1 LASCRGKSHDNAQE
15 ANAEETT
22 LIKNHAKNLLVGA
35 GAIGLVLFLSF
46 PGRAQETGESLF
58 KAKCAMCHGPDG
70 AGKTTMGQT
79 LKIPDLHSEDV
90 QKLSD
95 AELTQIVAKGKNKM
109 PAYETKLSKE
119 QIVQLVGFVRDLAK
133 KH

>member
-1 LASCRGKSHDNAQE
+1 MIRYDGKK
-15 ANAEETT
+15 
-22 LIKNHAKNLLVGA
+22 LILSVG
-35 GAIGLVLFLSF
+35 ILGLILF
-46 PGRAQETGESLF
+46 PGSAARAQETGESIF
-58 KAKCAMCHGPDG
+58 KAKCAMCHGAD
-70 AGKTTMGQT
+70 ATGKTPMGQA

-95 AELTQIVAKGKNKM
+95 AELTQIITKGKNKM

-119 QIVQLVGFVRDLAK
+119 QIAQLVGFVRELAK

>member
-1 LASCRGKSHDNAQE
+1 LE
-15 ANAEETT
+15 AGRLEATVIGNYRYK
-22 LIKNHAKNLLVGA
+22 LMLVA
-35 GAIGLVLFLSF
+35 GTIGLILFLGA
-46 PGRAQETGESLF
+46 PARAQETGESLF

-90 QKLSD
+90 RKLGD
-95 AELTQIVAKGKNKM
+95 AELTQIVTKGKNKM

-119 QIVQLVGFVRDLAK
+119 QIAQLVGFVRDLAK
-133 KH
+133 KHG

>member
-1 LASCRGKSHDNAQE
+1 MWIFRNR
-15 ANAEETT
+15 
-22 LIKNHAKNLLVGA
+22 LVLGA
-35 GAIGLVLFLSF
+35 GAIGLILFLGL
-46 PGRAQETGESLF
+46 PARAQETGESLF

-95 AELTQIVAKGKNKM
+95 AELSQTVAKGKNKM
-109 PAYETKLSKE
+109 PAYEGKLSKE
-119 QIVQLVGFVRDLAK
+119 QITQLVGFVRDLAK